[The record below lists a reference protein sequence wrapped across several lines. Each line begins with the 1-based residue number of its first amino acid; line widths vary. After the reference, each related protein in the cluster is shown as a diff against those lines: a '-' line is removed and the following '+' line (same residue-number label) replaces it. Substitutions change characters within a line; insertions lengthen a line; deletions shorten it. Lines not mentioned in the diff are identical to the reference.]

1 MKYTTPE
8 VEILELSQVDVIETS
23 GEEGPG
29 TQEDGLGWG

>member
-23 GEEGPG
+23 GDGPG